1 MTYVLFPYRECPKE
15 CREAVSSLIFAAAR
29 MADVPELRELRNILT
44 ERYGNSLESFVNK
57 EVIIYTSTES
67 SLQATTLSS

>member
-1 MTYVLFPYRECPKE
+1 
-15 CREAVSSLIFAAAR
+15 

>member
-1 MTYVLFPYRECPKE
+1 
-15 CREAVSSLIFAAAR
+15 

-44 ERYGNSLESFVNK
+44 ERYAPESFVNK